1 MTYSERKEKE
11 KYLLYLIEQEQLVSI
26 EKVANDY
33 KCSIKTVRRMISSL
47 REEGYNISYCRSNY
61 NYFIKK

>member
-11 KYLLYLIEQEQLVSI
+11 KHLLYLIENKRLTSL

-33 KCSIKTVRRMISSL
+33 GCSLRTVERMLKEL
-47 REEGYNISYCRSNY
+47 REEGYNIAFCRKSNK
-61 NYFIKK
+61 YFIKN